1 MFIEHK
7 SETVLGDASDEMIAG
22 NVNAIVLVLH
32 HLTAHTLGRDDQ
44 AWLRRH
50 LMWRLACGHLFTDRP
65 AVILDA

>member
-50 LMWRLACGHLFTDRP
+50 LM
-65 AVILDA
+65 